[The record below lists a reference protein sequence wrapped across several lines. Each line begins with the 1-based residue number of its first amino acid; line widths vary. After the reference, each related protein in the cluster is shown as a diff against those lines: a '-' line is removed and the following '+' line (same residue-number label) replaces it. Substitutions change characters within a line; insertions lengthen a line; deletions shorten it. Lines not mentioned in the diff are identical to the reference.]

1 MNNFCVF
8 RELEGLIF
16 QCGLDLDE
24 LKEKVELMQQ
34 EEPTCDA
41 PPSPSPNP
49 SPVHPPSEGGEI
61 LTLSKVL
68 STTLY

>member
-1 MNNFCVF
+1 MNIFCVF

-34 EEPTCDA
+34 EEPTHDA
-41 PPSPSPNP
+41 PPSLSPNP
-49 SPVHPPSEGGEI
+49 SPIPPPLVGGEI

-68 STTLY
+68 STILY